1 MQVLRKVW
9 HVDVWIRLTSNR
21 TLLIKARRRPAT
33 ESYHVVASKLAGN
46 IVRCIFFMS
55 EGNLPNGP
63 GEALKGAPYGDGTI
77 RPSSKRSP
85 ASPSSASSTIRRSPI
100 RSRAKATEMGIAG
113 RLKMAERRMA
123 TPQIVGRDEPLGRSA
138 RQEVT
143 HRGLRTRDRDA
154 GRLSLR
160 DF

>member
-1 MQVLRKVW
+1 
-9 HVDVWIRLTSNR
+9 
-21 TLLIKARRRPAT
+21 
-33 ESYHVVASKLAGN
+33 
-46 IVRCIFFMS
+46 
-55 EGNLPNGP
+55 
-63 GEALKGAPYGDGTI
+63 
-77 RPSSKRSP
+77 
-85 ASPSSASSTIRRSPI
+85 
-100 RSRAKATEMGIAG
+100 
-113 RLKMAERRMA
+113 MA

>member
-9 HVDVWIRLTSNR
+9 HVDVWIRLTTNR
-21 TLLIKARRRPAT
+21 TLLMKARSRSAT

-77 RPSSKRSP
+77 WPSSKRSP

-100 RSRAKATEMGIAG
+100 QGIAG

-138 RQEVT
+138 PQEVT
-143 HRGLRTRDRDA
+143 RRGLRTRDRDA